1 MAETPST
8 PKSKAFSQDT
18 LGSFSAG
25 TGSLGV
31 GDPHV
36 FDSGSTSIS
45 TARLIKETQGRSTCR
60 CRCLILPAIAMS
72 RLYFVQ
78 INLVVLKKKAFS
90 TLVVAFSGGKYNT
103 PFSRK
108 KVA

>member
-1 MAETPST
+1 MLGYEQWLALQFLNQDGEMAETPST

-45 TARLIKETQGRSTCR
+45 TAVS
-60 CRCLILPAIAMS
+60 S
-72 RLYFVQ
+72 
-78 INLVVLKKKAFS
+78 KKRKADPH
-90 TLVVAFSGGKYNT
+90 VDGN
-103 PFSRK
+103 
-108 KVA
+108 